1 MDKYIGK
8 RLDGKYEI
16 HELIGVGGMAYVYKA
31 YDRVGDRWV
40 AIKILKEEFSNNSDF
55 LRRFR
60 NEAKAI
66 TLLSHPNIV
75 GVYDVSF
82 GDQIQYIVMEYID
95 GITLKQY
102 IEQEG
107 TIRWQEALHFTTQI
121 LLALEHAHEKG
132 IIHRDIK
139 PQNIMLLR
147 DGTIKVADF
156 GIARFLQSETQ
167 TMTDKAIG
175 SVHYIAP
182 EQARGDYIT
191 NKADI
196 YSVGVMLY
204 EMLTGKLPF
213 TADNAVSVALMQLQ
227 AKPAMPREVNPSIP
241 KGLEQ
246 ITMRAMEK
254 NPVDRFQSAGEMLDD
269 IEAFRRN
276 PNMVFHYG
284 PAQIGG
290 AYNGA
295 RSMEA
300 YDNST
305 RFPASYNDNYEYEEE
320 LVRSRKSAKSA
331 MVVKGVVAAVV
342 LVALFVGAIWL
353 LNNWDEITTPEV
365 AQEIEM
371 PQLVGKLY
379 TDVLADEELTENF
392 QFTTTEGNDPE
403 KQPGEILNQDPKA
416 GIMVKKGRQVE
427 LLINGSVEKTDV
439 PDVKNYSS
447 ADAIALLKE
456 FGLEAKIEDVADDEI
471 EVGYVVGT
479 DPQAGE
485 QVDVGTVVTLRV
497 SKGPDDKKVKVPDNL
512 VGDLVY
518 NVTALLEDQGFT
530 IGSVNYDDTS
540 TEPKDTVLSVNP
552 SSGTEVS
559 EGATIDLVVS
569 SGKGAT
575 KELSYSISL
584 PAGVSQDVTVKVYRN
599 GTMERTDTVNPS
611 YTGTYSLSFTGT
623 SGTDAVVVTLDD
635 QEYMYLNFDYD
646 NQTVTVTQ
654 TIPFQPQ
661 TSSGGEEEPSSSS
674 TEEEE
679 PSSGTEDFSSSD
691 ETSGDEGWTE

>member
-1 MDKYIGK
+1 M
-8 RLDGKYEI
+8 
-16 HELIGVGGMAYVYKA
+16 
-31 YDRVGDRWV
+31 
-40 AIKILKEEFSNNSDF
+40 
-55 LRRFR
+55 
-60 NEAKAI
+60 
-66 TLLSHPNIV
+66 
-75 GVYDVSF
+75 
-82 GDQIQYIVMEYID
+82 
-95 GITLKQY
+95 
-102 IEQEG
+102 
-107 TIRWQEALHFTTQI
+107 
-121 LLALEHAHEKG
+121 
-132 IIHRDIK
+132 
-139 PQNIMLLR
+139 
-147 DGTIKVADF
+147 
-156 GIARFLQSETQ
+156 
-167 TMTDKAIG
+167 
-175 SVHYIAP
+175 
-182 EQARGDYIT
+182 
-191 NKADI
+191 
-196 YSVGVMLY
+196 
-204 EMLTGKLPF
+204 
-213 TADNAVSVALMQLQ
+213 
-227 AKPAMPREVNPSIP
+227 
-241 KGLEQ
+241 
-246 ITMRAMEK
+246 
-254 NPVDRFQSAGEMLDD
+254 
-269 IEAFRRN
+269 
-276 PNMVFHYG
+276 
-284 PAQIGG
+284 
-290 AYNGA
+290 
-295 RSMEA
+295 
-300 YDNST
+300 
-305 RFPASYNDNYEYEEE
+305 
-320 LVRSRKSAKSA
+320 RSRKSAKSA

-611 YTGTYSLSFTGT
+611 YAGTYSLSFTGT

-674 TEEEE
+674 TEGEE
-679 PSSGTEDFSSSD
+679 PSSGTEDSSSSD